1 MSASAAARAKSSSL
15 EEATMSSS
23 TPAGSM
29 VRSRS
34 TKTGGKTSAIR
45 TFVIATSLAGPRA
58 YWPPRPDGVEG
69 ASSCA
74 KDVLVW
80 SGGFG
85 HDQALRAGEGDVL
98 DEAPTR
104 FRQPVA
110 NFIDAV
116 DIAVAHMR
124 GELAGHQCGV

>member
-1 MSASAAARAKSSSL
+1 
-15 EEATMSSS
+15 
-23 TPAGSM
+23 
-29 VRSRS
+29 
-34 TKTGGKTSAIR
+34 
-45 TFVIATSLAGPRA
+45 
-58 YWPPRPDGVEG
+58 
-69 ASSCA
+69 
-74 KDVLVW
+74 VW

-110 NFIDAV
+110 NLIDAV

-124 GELAGHQCGV
+124 GELAGHQRGVEWPGVRCVRPEVGEEET